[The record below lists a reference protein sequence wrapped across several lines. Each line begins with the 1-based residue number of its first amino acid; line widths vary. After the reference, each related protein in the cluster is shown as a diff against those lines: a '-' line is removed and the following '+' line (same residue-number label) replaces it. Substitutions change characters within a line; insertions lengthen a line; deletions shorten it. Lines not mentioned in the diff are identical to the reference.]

1 MTGDAAPPRVWLVAG
16 GSVAVAG
23 VAVATPHHHRPFSS
37 FVPPPPYPPLLR
49 HFSLPHQAANPL
61 FISIKPIKPF
71 KQQQKAHMSTE
82 NIQNLK

>member
-1 MTGDAAPPRVWLVAG
+1 VAVAVAG
-16 GSVAVAG
+16 LAVAG
-23 VAVATPHHHRPFSS
+23 VAVAI
-37 FVPPPPYPPLLR
+37 PPPSHLHPSSSSLSSSSPS
-49 HFSLPHQAANPL
+49 FSLPHQSVNPL